1 MTGEHTEQTEHTDH
15 VDDIDRESRARTT
28 GTPRRHRTPAVIAV
42 LASFLLA
49 ATLLT
54 ACSSAR
60 VDLGTTDESCY
71 LALPTAA
78 KAVGPHAHLEGVR
91 KFSLTSLK
99 SVAPRLYGRFAHDV
113 PKGKD
118 VCVAA
123 YTGHFT
129 KSSVSK
135 PLGRDAG
142 TLAVAIVTTPGNDLL
157 ATLVLKKIPVRFR
170 HII

>member
-1 MTGEHTEQTEHTDH
+1 MTGEDRGQRELREH
-15 VDDIDRESRARTT
+15 IDRRTSRTAR
-28 GTPRRHRTPAVIAV
+28 TPRRHRAVAV
-42 LASFLLA
+42 LASLLLA

-54 ACSSAR
+54 ACSAAR
-60 VDLGTTDESCY
+60 IGLGTTDESCY

-91 KFSLTSLK
+91 KFTLTSLK
-99 SVAPRLYGRFAHDV
+99 TVAPRLYGRFAHDV

-129 KSSVSK
+129 ESSVSK
-135 PLGRDAG
+135 PLGREAG